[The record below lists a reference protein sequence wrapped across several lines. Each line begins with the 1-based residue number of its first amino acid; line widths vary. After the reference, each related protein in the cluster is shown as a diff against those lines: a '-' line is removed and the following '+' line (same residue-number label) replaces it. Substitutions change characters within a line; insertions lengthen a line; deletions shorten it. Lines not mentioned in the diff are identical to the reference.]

1 MPEKHITVIP
11 ANPMLANT
19 RKRKRKLR
27 VAAYCRVST
36 EEEEQQNS
44 FEVQVAYYTDKI
56 TNHEDWEL
64 VGIFADDG
72 ISGVRTK
79 NRDEFN
85 RMIDLCRKG
94 KIDLILTKSISRFA
108 RNTLDCIRYVR
119 LLKSWG
125 ITVIFEKENIDTSNM
140 TSEMILTCLS
150 AFAQAESESISSN
163 VTKGIRMRYN
173 QGKFSF
179 RYKNSLGY
187 RKGPDGRP
195 EIIPEQADAILMMA
209 RDFLDGSSLEA
220 IKEKLE
226 SQGVLT
232 ATGGKTWSKESIK
245 RILRNERYMGD
256 TLLQKTYTTNFLEGK
271 VKKNQGEVTQ
281 YYIHGSHPAIIPREM
296 FFRIQEEFAR
306 RNSKKAANAKKS
318 KTNRGRF
325 TSKYALSERLVCGE
339 CGSYYRRVT
348 WNIHGRK
355 EIVWRC
361 INRLEFGPK
370 ACGKS
375 PSLVEESLHH
385 AILEAIR
392 SLVDGHQEEMAASL
406 RETLI
411 DCLAGETDGESPQA
425 LQGRIEELEQEFD
438 RLLPMAAEE
447 NEVIDRKLKLI
458 NDELLQLKQKKKRA
472 EHSAKQMEAQEA
484 KAKEVM
490 AMVSAE
496 DLDLTEYSDTL
507 VYRIV
512 ERVTVL
518 SKEEIRIRFV
528 GGLEIS
534 QPLI

>member
-1 MPEKHITVIP
+1 MPEKIVTVIP

-19 RKRKRKLR
+19 RKRKSKLR

-44 FEVQVAYYTDKI
+44 FEVQVTYYTDKI
-56 TNHEDWEL
+56 TNHEGWEL

-79 NRDEFN
+79 KREEFN
-85 RMIDLCRKG
+85 RMIDLCRKR

-108 RNTLDCIRYVR
+108 RNTLDCIQYVR

-140 TSEMILTCLS
+140 TSELILTCLS
-150 AFAQAESESISSN
+150 SFAQAESESISGN
-163 VTKGIRMRYN
+163 VTKGIRMAYQ
-173 QGKFSF
+173 QGRFTF
-179 RYKNSLGY
+179 RYTGFAY
-187 RKGPDGRP
+187 RKGADGQP
-195 EIIPEQADAILMMA
+195 EIIPEDAETILLIA
-209 RDFLDGSSLEA
+209 QNFLAGDSLKV

-226 SQGVLT
+226 ARGISSP
-232 ATGGKTWSKESIK
+232 GGESIWSTQAIL
-245 RILRNERYMGD
+245 RILRNEKYAGD
-256 TLLQKTYTTNFLEGK
+256 VLLQKTYTANFLEGI
-271 VKKNQGEVTQ
+271 VKKNNGVLTQ
-281 YYIHGSHPAIIPREM
+281 YYIRDNHPAIIPRNM
-296 FFRIQEEFAR
+296 YLQIQEELAR
-306 RNSKKAANAKKS
+306 RNSKKPANAKKS

-325 TSKYALSERLVCGE
+325 TSKYALSERLVCGD
-339 CGSYYRRVT
+339 CGSYFRRVT

-361 INRLEFGPK
+361 INRLEFGAN

-375 PSLVEESLHH
+375 PSLVEEALHH
-385 AILEAIR
+385 AILAAIR
-392 SLVDGHQEEMAASL
+392 SLVDGRQKEMAESL
-406 RETLI
+406 RETLV
-411 DCLAGETDGESPQA
+411 DCLVGRTDGESPQA
-425 LQGRIEELEQEFD
+425 LQSRIEELEKEFD
-438 RLLPMAAEE
+438 RLLPMATEE

-472 EHSAKQMEAQEA
+472 EHSTERVEAREAQA
-484 KAKEVM
+484 KGVM

-496 DLDLTEYSDTL
+496 DLDLTEYADAL

-518 SKEEIRIRFV
+518 SKEEIRIRFI

-534 QPLI
+534 QSLT

>member
-1 MPEKHITVIP
+1 MPEKIVTVIP

-19 RKRKRKLR
+19 RKRKSKLR

-44 FEVQVAYYTDKI
+44 FEVQVTYYTDKI
-56 TNHEDWEL
+56 TNHEGWEL

-79 NRDEFN
+79 KREEFN
-85 RMIDLCRKG
+85 RMIDLCRKR

-108 RNTLDCIRYVR
+108 RNTLDCIQYVR

-140 TSEMILTCLS
+140 TSELILTCLS
-150 AFAQAESESISSN
+150 SFAQAESESISGN
-163 VTKGIRMRYN
+163 VTKGIRMAYQ
-173 QGKFSF
+173 QGRFTF
-179 RYKNSLGY
+179 RYTGFAY
-187 RKGPDGRP
+187 RKGADGQP
-195 EIIPEQADAILMMA
+195 EIIPEDAETILLIA
-209 RDFLDGSSLEA
+209 QNFLAGDSLKV

-226 SQGVLT
+226 ARGISSP
-232 ATGGKTWSKESIK
+232 GGESIWSTQAIL
-245 RILRNERYMGD
+245 RILRNEKYAGD
-256 TLLQKTYTTNFLEGK
+256 VLLQKTYTANFLEGI
-271 VKKNQGEVTQ
+271 VKKNNGVLTQ
-281 YYIHGSHPAIIPREM
+281 YYIRDNHPAIIPRNM
-296 FFRIQEEFAR
+296 YLQIQEELAR
-306 RNSKKAANAKKS
+306 RNSKKPANAKKS

-325 TSKYALSERLVCGE
+325 TSKYALSERLVCGD
-339 CGSYYRRVT
+339 CGSYFRRVT

-361 INRLEFGPK
+361 INRLEFGPN

-375 PSLVEESLHH
+375 PSLVEEALHH
-385 AILEAIR
+385 AILAAIR
-392 SLVDGHQEEMAASL
+392 SLVDGRQKEMAESL
-406 RETLI
+406 RETLV
-411 DCLAGETDGESPQA
+411 DCLVGRTDGESPQA
-425 LQGRIEELEQEFD
+425 LQSRIEELEKEFD
-438 RLLPMAAEE
+438 RLLPMATEE

-472 EHSAKQMEAQEA
+472 EHSTERVEAREAQA
-484 KAKEVM
+484 KGVM

-496 DLDLTEYSDTL
+496 DLDLTEYADAL

-518 SKEEIRIRFV
+518 SKEEIRIRCI

-534 QPLI
+534 QSLT